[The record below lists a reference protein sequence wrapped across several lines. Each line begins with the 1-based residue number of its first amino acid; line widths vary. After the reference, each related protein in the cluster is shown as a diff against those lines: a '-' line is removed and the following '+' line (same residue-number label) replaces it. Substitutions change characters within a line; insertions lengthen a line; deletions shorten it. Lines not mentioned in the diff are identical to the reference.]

1 MLLLHI
7 FDFFSVKIQ
16 ENLEAVHEVI
26 QFCDPCA
33 ARSRLKAVLKCWM
46 LYQRQEVNFQG
57 FSVQSAHRKES
68 AAALSNTLE
77 ILT

>member
-1 MLLLHI
+1 MVLLH
-7 FDFFSVKIQ
+7 FFTSFLVKIQ
-16 ENLEAVHEVI
+16 ENLEDVHEAI
-26 QFCDPCA
+26 QFCELCA
-33 ARSRLKAVLKCWM
+33 ASSRLKAVQKCWM

-57 FSVQSAHRKES
+57 FSVQCAHRKKS